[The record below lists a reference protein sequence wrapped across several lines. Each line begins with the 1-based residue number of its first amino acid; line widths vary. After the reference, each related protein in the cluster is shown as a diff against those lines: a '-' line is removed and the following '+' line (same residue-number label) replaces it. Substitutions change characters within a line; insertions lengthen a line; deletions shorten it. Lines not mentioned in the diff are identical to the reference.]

1 MNNIGMHMGNDESI
15 LRPLKLCEFW
25 RPQNG
30 PGFDDREESHI
41 ASIRSTKDRRKMDRY
56 DGRQNSHNL
65 SGRSIKT
72 IFEKKQN
79 GQGKKQQKNRLL
91 FNIIS

>member
-1 MNNIGMHMGNDESI
+1 
-15 LRPLKLCEFW
+15 
-25 RPQNG
+25 
-30 PGFDDREESHI
+30 
-41 ASIRSTKDRRKMDRY
+41 MDRY